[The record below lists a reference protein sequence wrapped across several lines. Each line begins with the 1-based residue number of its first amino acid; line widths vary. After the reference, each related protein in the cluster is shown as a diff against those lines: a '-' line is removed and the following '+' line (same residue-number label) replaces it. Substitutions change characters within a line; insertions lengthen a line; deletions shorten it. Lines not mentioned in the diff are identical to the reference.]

1 MNDPAKCMPTIGV
14 SMKGPIPSIQDRF
27 AFREVRGPLRR
38 KKFNLKKMEIL
49 NIVMTTLVQIDGI
62 LS

>member
-14 SMKGPIPSIQDRF
+14 SMKGPVPSIQDRF

-38 KKFNLKKMEIL
+38 KKFNLKK
-49 NIVMTTLVQIDGI
+49 
-62 LS
+62 